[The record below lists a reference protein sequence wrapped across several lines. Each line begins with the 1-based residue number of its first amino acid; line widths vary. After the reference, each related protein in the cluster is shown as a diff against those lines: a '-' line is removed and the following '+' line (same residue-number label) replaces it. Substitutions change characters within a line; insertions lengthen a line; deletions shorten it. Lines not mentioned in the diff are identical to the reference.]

1 MATTWE
7 LGNSSGLVNRAKSY
21 RVPKLVVL
29 WSCAACI
36 VATVAIGFTWGG
48 WVTNTTAAAMADRA
62 AIAGQAK
69 LAAAICVDR
78 FVTGPDA
85 SAQTARLKAAETWQR
100 GDFIR
105 QAGWLTLPGR
115 TEPVAGA
122 ADLCVQ
128 TILASAG
135 SSD

>member
-1 MATTWE
+1 MTTTLE
-7 LGNSSGLVNRAKSY
+7 FGNTNSLVMRARSY
-21 RVPKLVVL
+21 RAPKSVVV
-29 WSCAACI
+29 WSCAACV
-36 VATVAIGFTWGG
+36 VATVVIGFTWGG

-69 LAAAICVDR
+69 LAASICVDR
-78 FVTGPDA
+78 FITSPDA
-85 SAQTARLKAAETWQR
+85 GAQAARLKAAETWQR

-105 QAGWLTLPGR
+105 QAGWLALPGR

-128 TILASAG
+128 TILASVG